1 MKEITKYIMYISIGL
16 FVLAGF
22 INFLLVKTHNDKIVN
37 DSLAKARK
45 AKKAKAEERKER
57 KDKMQEQIEKEVD
70 EELFNAEI
78 VDEVEII
85 KENIKQ

>member
-78 VDEVEII
+78 VEEVEII